1 MVHAGA
7 QSAKSDPIFIGTGML
22 TRGGERDEA
31 HIPQIDWQGFTRR
44 VDRNTERQWINNL
57 EVAED
62 LPGAVAEF
70 AQMIVRD
77 GGVVFASLL
86 RHTDIYVTTAE
97 IPKRVIESAPIST
110 PA

>member
-1 MVHAGA
+1 
-7 QSAKSDPIFIGTGML
+7 ML

-44 VDRNTERQWINNL
+44 LDRNTERQWINNL

>member
-1 MVHAGA
+1 
-7 QSAKSDPIFIGTGML
+7 ML
-22 TRGGERDEA
+22 TRGGQREQA

-62 LPGAVAEF
+62 FPVAAAEL

-77 GGVVFASLL
+77 G
-86 RHTDIYVTTAE
+86 
-97 IPKRVIESAPIST
+97 RVAFTST
-110 PA
+110 